1 MYRIPVTKSNQL
13 TKTQRLEMILK
24 IPDKLTRI
32 RIVTV
37 AIDHF
42 SLEGIRIVLQFALDI
57 GIQREKFIA
66 LVPLRCLKQP
76 IVCVSYHQFCRYKE

>member
-1 MYRIPVTKSNQL
+1 M
-13 TKTQRLEMILK
+13 EMILK

-37 AIDHF
+37 AIDDF
-42 SLEGIRIVLQFALDI
+42 PPKGIRIVLQLALDVS
-57 GIQREKFIA
+57 IQREKFIA